1 MSNRPRNIQQ
11 LISEW
16 VSLTHAKN
24 AREHSRG
31 YDARYGQSD
40 IDRQRAID
48 EARAAAALATQY
60 IAGDRTVPNA
70 T

>member
-1 MSNRPRNIQQ
+1 MSSRPRNVQQ

-16 VSLTHAKN
+16 VCLTHAKN

-31 YDARYGQSD
+31 YDARYGQCD
-40 IDRQRAID
+40 IDRERAFA

-60 IAGDRTVPNA
+60 VAGDRTASSA